1 MPKTSQREKIAYAKT
16 LRQAGTTRMADIQKG
31 VKAKFGTGLNF
42 VDMARVVPKKAG
54 AKAPAPKRGPGR
66 PPKTKTGARGGRPK
80 GWSPDRWLLVIGE
93 DGEAFGSKRRLET
106 RVAKAIHDGVSPSA
120 MALYAKTGMKLTVK
134 TAITV

>member
-16 LRQAGTTRMADIQKG
+16 LRQGGTTRMADIQKG

-66 PPKTKTGARGGRPK
+66 PPKAKASARGGRPK
-80 GWSPDRWLLVIGE
+80 GWSPDQWLLVVGD
-93 DGEAFGSKRRLET
+93 DGETFGSKRKLEA
-106 RVAKAIHDGVSPSA
+106 RVAKAIGEGVPPSA
-120 MALYAKTGMKLTVK
+120 MALYAKTGMKLLVK